1 MLKKETAPSESE
13 WQIMGVF
20 WSAGTS
26 LTSSEVILRLKKY
39 TDMTPRM
46 ARVLMN
52 RLCQKKLLSY
62 VIDENDARIY
72 IYTPLRSREECLEEK
87 SRRFADSYFSGSY
100 ANAAA
105 ALLKNTA
112 LTEAQMEELKG
123 ILETCKGRHSETGR
137 DKKMNKRK
145 DL

>member
-13 WQIMGVF
+13 WQIMEVF

-26 LTSSEVILRLKKY
+26 LTSSEVILRLKEY

-46 ARVLMN
+46 VRVLMN

-100 ANAAA
+100 ANAAVA
-105 ALLKNTA
+105 SRKIPPS
-112 LTEAQMEELKG
+112 Q
-123 ILETCKGRHSETGR
+123 
-137 DKKMNKRK
+137 KRRWRS
-145 DL
+145 